1 MLRLKGQRQPMRQDK
16 AGESA
21 RGMASRKRDA
31 NGHNAG
37 GQSAGGQS
45 AGGLAPAGQDARTVR
60 RRPIDL
66 AALNDHLGYSI
77 RRLQIWIF
85 QDFIRS
91 LAEVDIRPAQYSVLV
106 VIGANA
112 GLSQADL
119 AEALGIERARMVHLL
134 DRLEQRGLIERQP
147 SNTDRRSHAL
157 HLTKEGQRVLRRARA
172 LAASHEERLSGML
185 GETER
190 VHLLDL
196 MRKTAL
202 PPG

>member
-1 MLRLKGQRQPMRQDK
+1 MPMQQDK
-16 AGESA
+16 ADASA
-21 RGMASRKRDA
+21 TRMAGRKQDA
-31 NGHNAG
+31 NG
-37 GQSAGGQS
+37 QSS
-45 AGGLAPAGQDARTVR
+45 TGQDARATR

-134 DRLEQRGLIERQP
+134 DRLEQRDLIERQP

-157 HLTKEGQRVLRRARA
+157 HLTKEGQRLLKRAKA
-172 LAASHEERLSGML
+172 LAASHEERLSAML

-196 MRKTAL
+196 MRRTAL

>member
-1 MLRLKGQRQPMRQDK
+1 MRQDK
-16 AGESA
+16 ADERA
-21 RGMASRKRDA
+21 RRMASRKQDASGQHA
-31 NGHNAG
+31 NGQHANG
-37 GQSAGGQS
+37 
-45 AGGLAPAGQDARTVR
+45 PAATGSDARAAR

-119 AEALGIERARMVHLL
+119 AESLGIERARMVHLL
-134 DRLEQRGLIERQP
+134 DRLEQRELIERQP

-157 HLTKEGQRVLRRARA
+157 HLTKEGQRLLKRAKA
-172 LAASHEERLSGML
+172 LAASHEERLSGVL

-190 VHLLDL
+190 LHLLDL
-196 MRKTAL
+196 MRRTAL
-202 PPG
+202 PQG

>member
-1 MLRLKGQRQPMRQDK
+1 MRQDK
-16 AGESA
+16 ADESP
-21 RGMASRKRDA
+21 RRRASRKQDA
-31 NGHNAG
+31 NGQG
-37 GQSAGGQS
+37 GNGSGA
-45 AGGLAPAGQDARTVR
+45 AGQDARAAR

-91 LAEVDIRPAQYSVLV
+91 LAEIDIRPAQYSVLV

-119 AEALGIERARMVHLL
+119 AESLGIERARMVHLL
-134 DRLEQRGLIERQP
+134 DRLEQRSLIERQP

-172 LAASHEERLSGML
+172 LAAAHEERLAGML

-190 VHLLDL
+190 AHLLDL
-196 MRKTAL
+196 MRRTAL

>member
-1 MLRLKGQRQPMRQDK
+1 MRQDK
-16 AGESA
+16 ADESA
-21 RGMASRKRDA
+21 RGMATRKQDASGSR
-31 NGHNAG
+31 
-37 GQSAGGQS
+37 
-45 AGGLAPAGQDARTVR
+45 LPGQDARIAR

-119 AEALGIERARMVHLL
+119 AESLGIERARMVHLL

-147 SNTDRRSHAL
+147 SNIDRRSHAL
-157 HLTKEGQRVLRRARA
+157 HLTRDGQRLLKRAKA

-185 GETER
+185 GETAR
-190 VHLLDL
+190 LNLLDL
-196 MRKTAL
+196 MRRTVL
-202 PPG
+202 PSA